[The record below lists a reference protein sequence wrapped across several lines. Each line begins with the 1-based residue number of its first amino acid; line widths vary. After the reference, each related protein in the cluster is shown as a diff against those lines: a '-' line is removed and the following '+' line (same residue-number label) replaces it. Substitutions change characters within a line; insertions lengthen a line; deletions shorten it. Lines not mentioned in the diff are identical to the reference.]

1 MELGEVRFEDRGGVA
16 GRIDGDED
24 WFEGVGRFYV
34 EDVDCCT
41 EFVEFVGADVGA
53 VGEAEV
59 DL

>member
-1 MELGEVRFEDRGGVA
+1 MPAGG
-16 GRIDGDED
+16 GDE
-24 WFEGVGRFYV
+24 
-34 EDVDCCT
+34 VDDAG